1 MNTIIKIAWRNVWR
15 NKLRSGIVFT
25 SVVLGI
31 WAGLFVLAIS
41 FGMLE
46 QQKRGMLES
55 QLSHLQI
62 HTNDYLEDIK
72 LNHQFT
78 DSQINKIETTLSN
91 HKDVINFC
99 KRSISEGTGTTAHG
113 FSNLKVIGINPENEQ
128 QVTSIKN
135 RLTDGT
141 YFTKYKN
148 RPVLIGRQLAEELHL
163 EVGKTMNISF
173 QDKDHNFIEAGF
185 KVEGIFSTPS
195 QPFDQSNVF
204 IKFED
209 FTNLI
214 ASETPYIHE
223 YAVNVSQ
230 VQKSAEISTSLTNQI
245 KDVTAQNWAV
255 IAPQLSFLHETSEA
269 SLMVILV
276 IIVFALTFG
285 IVNTMLMAILERKR
299 ELGMMLC
306 VGMNKKK
313 VFLMIVIET
322 LFLSVAA
329 APIGLLISW
338 ASINY
343 FGKVGINL
351 DSVGDALYKA
361 GYDSMVYTEIA
372 SSAYINITVMIV
384 LASLIA
390 SIIPARKAL
399 KYNPAEAVRA
409 V

>member
-1 MNTIIKIAWRNVWR
+1 MKTIIKIAWRNVWR
-15 NKLRSGIVFT
+15 NKLRSGVVLT

-55 QLSHLQI
+55 QLSHIQI
-62 HTNDYLEDIK
+62 HTNNYLEDVK
-72 LNHQFT
+72 LNHQFS
-78 DSQINKIETTLSN
+78 DSQLTQIETVLSKN
-91 HKDVINFC
+91 KDIVNYS

-113 FSNLKVIGINPENEQ
+113 FSNLKIIGVTPEIEK
-128 QVTSIKN
+128 QVTSIHS
-135 RLTDGT
+135 RLIKGT

-173 QDKDHNFIEAGF
+173 QDKDRNFIEAGF
-185 KVEGIFSTPS
+185 KVEAIFGTPS
-195 QPFDQSNVF
+195 QSFDKSNVF
-204 IKFED
+204 IKTED

-214 ASETPYIHE
+214 ASQNPYIHE
-223 YAVNVSQ
+223 YAININELDQSTEVSNL
-230 VQKSAEISTSLTNQI
+230 ITNEI
-245 KDVTAQNWAV
+245 KDATAQNWAI
-255 IAPQLSFLHETSEA
+255 IAPELSFMNETSEA

-306 VGMNKKK
+306 VGMNKQK
-313 VFLMIVIET
+313 VFLMIVMET
-322 LFLSVAA
+322 LFLALAA
-329 APIGLLISW
+329 APIGLLTSW
-338 ASINY
+338 GSITY

-361 GYDSMVYTEIA
+361 GYDSMVFPEVA
-372 SSAYINITVMIV
+372 SSAYLNITVMIII
-384 LASLIA
+384 ASLIA

>member
-1 MNTIIKIAWRNVWR
+1 MKTIIKIAWRNVWR
-15 NKLRSGIVFT
+15 NKLRSSIVFT

-41 FGMLE
+41 FGMLA

-55 QLSHLQI
+55 QLSHIQI
-62 HTNDYLEDIK
+62 HTDTYLEDVK
-72 LNHQFT
+72 LDHKFS
-78 DSQINKIETTLSN
+78 DSQINQVEAILSKN
-91 HKDVINFC
+91 KDIINYS
-99 KRSISEGTGTTAHG
+99 KRSIIEGTGTTAHG
-113 FSNLKVIGINPENEQ
+113 FSNLKVIGVTPEIEK
-128 QVTSIKN
+128 QVTSIHS
-135 RLTDGT
+135 RLIEGT
-141 YFTKYKN
+141 YFSKYKN

-195 QPFDQSNVF
+195 QSYDKSNVF
-204 IKFED
+204 IKSED
-209 FTNLI
+209 FTDLI
-214 ASETPYIHE
+214 ASENPFIHE
-223 YAVNVSQ
+223 YAINLTQ
-230 VQKSAEISTSLTNQI
+230 VEKSSEISKLITTEI
-245 KDVTAQNWAV
+245 KDATAQNWA
-255 IAPQLSFLHETSEA
+255 IISPQLSYMHETSEA

-322 LFLSVAA
+322 LFLSIAA

-338 ASINY
+338 ISITY

-351 DSVGDALYKA
+351 DSVGEALYKV
-361 GYDSMVYTEIA
+361 GYDSMVFTEIE
-372 SSAYINITVMIV
+372 SSAYINITVMIIV
-384 LASLIA
+384 ASLIA

>member
-15 NKLRSGIVFT
+15 NKLRSGVVFT

-41 FGMLE
+41 YGMLE

-55 QLSHLQI
+55 QLSHIQI
-62 HTNDYLEDIK
+62 HSNNYLEDVK
-72 LNHQFT
+72 LNHQFS
-78 DSQINKIETTLSN
+78 DSQLNQIETVLSKN
-91 HKDVINFC
+91 KDIVNYS

-113 FSNLKVIGINPENEQ
+113 FSNLKVIGVTPEIEK
-128 QVTSIKN
+128 QVTSIHS
-135 RLTDGT
+135 RLIEGT

-148 RPVLIGRQLAEELHL
+148 RPVIIGRQLAEELHL
-163 EVGKTMNISF
+163 EIGKTMNISF
-173 QDKDHNFIEAGF
+173 QDKDRNFIQAGF
-185 KVEGIFSTPS
+185 KVEGIFGTPS
-195 QPFDQSNVF
+195 QSFDKSNVF
-204 IKFED
+204 IKTED
-209 FTNLI
+209 FTELI
-214 ASETPYIHE
+214 ASQTPYIHE
-223 YAVNVSQ
+223 YAINLNEVE
-230 VQKSAEISTSLTNQI
+230 KSTKIARLITKKI
-245 KDVTAQNWAV
+245 KGSTAQNWAI
-255 IAPQLSFLHETSEA
+255 IAPELSFMNETSEA
-269 SLMVILV
+269 SLMIILV

-306 VGMNKKK
+306 VGMNKQK

-322 LFLSVAA
+322 LFLAIAA

-338 ASINY
+338 GSITY
-343 FGKVGINL
+343 FGNVGIDL

-361 GYDSMVYTEIA
+361 GHDSMVFPEIE
-372 SSAYINITVMIV
+372 SSAYINITVMIIT
-384 LASLIA
+384 ASLLA